1 MLREQMINFLEAAV
15 VFLLATNAASVLAAL
30 YAMRLA
36 NAVSV
41 VPQAKSVIAA
51 GSTRWSAGRTDAQFG
66 FRSARAGRVSR
77 AP

>member
-15 VFLLATNAASVLAAL
+15 VFLLATNAASALAAL

-41 VPQAKSVIAA
+41 VPQAKNVVARRLEAMI
-51 GSTRWSAGRTDAQFG
+51 R
-66 FRSARAGRVSR
+66 RSS
-77 AP
+77 